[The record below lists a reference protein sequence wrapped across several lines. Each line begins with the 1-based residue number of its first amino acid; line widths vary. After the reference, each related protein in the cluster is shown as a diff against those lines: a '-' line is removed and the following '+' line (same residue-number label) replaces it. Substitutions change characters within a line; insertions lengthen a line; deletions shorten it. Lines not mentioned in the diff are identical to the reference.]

1 MTRNIFFDDPLFEEF
16 ALRPLIIDVCP
27 LGEIS
32 TTTSLIEEGDRD
44 GWYLQWTATAERV
57 AGYTDESARAG
68 HTLSASDGFYDAEGA
83 GDHCEAKSRPLFHQ
97 RAFDWLDEALAAQVS

>member
-16 ALRPLIIDVCP
+16 ALRPLILDGCP

-32 TTTSLIEEGDRD
+32 ATTSLIEEGGDRD

-57 AGYTDESARAG
+57 ADYADGVARAG
-68 HTLSASDGFYDAEGA
+68 ALISVASDALGRG
-83 GDHCEAKSRPLFHQ
+83 GPL
-97 RAFDWLDEALAAQVS
+97 